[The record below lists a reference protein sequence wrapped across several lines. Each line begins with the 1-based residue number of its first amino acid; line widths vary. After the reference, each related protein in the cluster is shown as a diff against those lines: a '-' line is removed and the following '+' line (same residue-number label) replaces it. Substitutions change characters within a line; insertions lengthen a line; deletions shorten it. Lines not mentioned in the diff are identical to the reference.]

1 MDALNEQIDRNDLLA
16 STRAVYVNTF
26 ADGLDG
32 VIKKSAEALFAKADR
47 SPTAQAQRRMLE
59 ARGVLEKKSFDIK
72 VQMKKA
78 LEKLLHR
85 SFQTTYSNYRPSFS
99 NSLLDGPISLIDTS
113 AFEDE
118 LRFNSITDRFRNEAG
133 EQLRDLNIR
142 IALLF
147 EQDNIRERENPFR
160 PYLFSRAILKAI
172 ENIDAPPE
180 LHLMLTDQLADEFV
194 AQVAVI
200 YGAVNEHLAENGI
213 AAQLM
218 KPKRSPESRRP
229 PVDDDDEFQEHHAPS
244 PAAAR
249 RQAGQQGIPGQQG
262 QPGQPSQ
269 PSQPYPPGANQHGG
283 AAQAGGA
290 PSHGAPAG
298 GAYPQQGGFANSG
311 AYPAMGQ
318 TAPQQSWQGQQAGG
332 QPPAAS
338 GPQAPS
344 SAVERLFSSVRA
356 MASRPFRGGQAASQQ
371 HAPLDV
377 DTAFPPHGFEH
388 SAFAPQGGAGMGQAG
403 HYNANP
409 GGVAGGG
416 ANYPAPGAGHVGG
429 MNSGI
434 SGGTSGGI
442 SGGISG
448 GMSGGGAGGMG
459 QGGNAA
465 GGHGVASGAG
475 GAYHSARPGATQAY
489 VAGGVAR
496 GGAAGNGGPGGFSGG
511 AAGAGAYGATGAGN
525 TGAGHGSHGGAGG
538 PGTQGIGSG
547 GSGMPPG
554 SASGAGSHSEAAH
567 AGGAGSAAQGGQ
579 GSTGPGAHGVP
590 GQYGQGG
597 ASTNGANGANLAG
610 EDGGGTGAEG
620 GADTSDRARPSW
632 LSGKKAVGDILRRF
646 FAGSS
651 APDDFEDYDD
661 SAEGHGEPA
670 PLRAA
675 PGLLAGTVQRLIR
688 HSTPATPD
696 MYSASGEIRNLIM
709 ERRSGLNEVANNLKE
724 QMTIDIVSM
733 LFEFI
738 LRDTQVPAEVR
749 AQLGRLQFLVL
760 KIALRD
766 ESLLTTKAH
775 PARMLVNRIGS
786 ISLGLKQVDPS
797 GVAVTAEIC
806 RIVEAILADETENPN
821 LFLKML
827 DDLDTFIARE
837 LLTQEKGVSVA
848 VEAVEHAE
856 SRTLRLAHTSA
867 QVSEALLGLTINDH
881 LREFLENDWSRA
893 IEYAE
898 RNNPA
903 IAAEYRALIPD
914 LLWSVLP
921 KVSEGDRQQLLALL
935 PPILKTIHGGMEPIG
950 WPAAN
955 KQTLM
960 DWLFDAHTLV
970 LRGNSSAPPPIS
982 FSAIHAHFQK
992 FVDNPESVQPSAPG
1006 KVSPTSRKG
1015 YLEDAMRE
1023 LDARI
1028 NMLDHFF
1035 DDDPELQAQLQA
1047 QEDAEAAAAERG
1059 EDVAD
1064 EKPFDIAERLRVGVA
1079 IEVNLGGKPSK
1090 GKLNWIN
1097 QNASNMVLT
1106 LADQSEPSMISARM
1120 FQRLL
1125 RNDRVRF
1132 LEDEPVFERAVESLL
1147 AAADD

>member
-26 ADGLDG
+26 AEGLDG

-194 AQVAVI
+194 AHVAVI

-229 PVDDDDEFQEHHAPS
+229 PADDDDEFQEHHAPS

-262 QPGQPSQ
+262 QPG
-269 PSQPYPPGANQHGG
+269 QPYPPGANQHGG

-311 AYPAMGQ
+311 AFPAMGQ
-318 TAPQQSWQGQQAGG
+318 SAPQQSWQGQHPAGQA
-332 QPPAAS
+332 P

-377 DTAFPPHGFEH
+377 DTAFPPQGFEH
-388 SAFAPQGGAGMGQAG
+388 SAFAPQGGAGVGQAG

-416 ANYPAPGAGHVGG
+416 ANYPAPGAGHA
-429 MNSGI
+429 
-434 SGGTSGGI
+434 
-442 SGGISG
+442 G

-459 QGGNAA
+459 QGSNAA

-496 GGAAGNGGPGGFSGG
+496 GGATGNGVPGGFSGG

-525 TGAGHGSHGGAGG
+525 TGAAGHGGAGG

-554 SASGAGSHSEAAH
+554 SASGAGSHSSAAH
-567 AGGAGSAAQGGQ
+567 AGGTGGAGSAAQGGQ
-579 GSTGPGAHGVP
+579 GSTGPDAHGGP
-590 GQYGQGG
+590 GQHGQGG
-597 ASTNGANGANLAG
+597 AGTTGTTGTTGTNGANGANLAG
-610 EDGGGTGAEG
+610 EDGGGAGAESG
-620 GADTSDRARPSW
+620 TDTSDRARPSW
-632 LSGKKAVGDILRRF
+632 LSGKKAVGDVLRRF

-651 APDDFEDYDD
+651 SPDDFEDYDE
-661 SAEGHGEPA
+661 SGEGHGEPA

-696 MYSASGEIRNLIM
+696 MYSESGEIRNLIM

-898 RNNPA
+898 RNNAA

-1059 EDVAD
+1059 EDMAD

>member
-1 MDALNEQIDRNDLLA
+1 MDAINEQIDRNDLLA
-16 STRAVYVNTF
+16 STRAVFVNTF
-26 ADGLDG
+26 ADGIDG
-32 VIKKSAEALFAKADR
+32 VIKQSAEALFSKADR

-99 NSLLDGPISLIDTS
+99 NSLLEGPISLIDTS

-118 LRFNSITDRFRNEAG
+118 LRFNNITDRFRNEAG

-172 ENIDAPPE
+172 ESVDAPPE
-180 LHLMLTDQLADEFV
+180 LQLMLTDQLADGFV
-194 AQVAVI
+194 PLVPVI
-200 YGAVNEHLAENGI
+200 YGAVNDHLAENGI

-218 KPKRSPESRRP
+218 MKPKRSAETRRA
-229 PVDDDDEFQEHHAPS
+229 PVDDEDEFDEHFAPS
-244 PAAAR
+244 SATPRRQQQAAHG
-249 RQAGQQGIPGQQG
+249 QAGQAGHTG
-262 QPGQPSQ
+262 QPGASPHAT
-269 PSQPYPPGANQHGG
+269 GAH
-283 AAQAGGA
+283 
-290 PSHGAPAG
+290 
-298 GAYPQQGGFANSG
+298 AYPEGFANSG
-311 AYPAMGQ
+311 AHLPMGQ
-318 TAPQQSWQGQQAGG
+318 APQPSSGAPPQPGGHAQPAGR
-332 QPPAAS
+332 
-338 GPQAPS
+338 PQASTAQASP
-344 SAVERLFSSVRA
+344 VERLFSSVRA
-356 MASRPFRGGQAASQQ
+356 LASRPFRGSGQATGNQQ
-371 HAPLDV
+371 KNPLEA
-377 DTAFPPHGFEH
+377 DTSFPRNGFEH
-388 SAFAPQGGAGMGQAG
+388 SGFAQHSQNLTHGEPGSGQAGSYGTTPHGASGKGANYGAEGGVHDGSNGQAAGGTAYGVGSGSGNRQGGGTASGFSNGTGATVANHGGAGVPGRQGIASG
-403 HYNANP
+403 NNAQ
-409 GGVAGGG
+409 GGS
-416 ANYPAPGAGHVGG
+416 P
-429 MNSGI
+429 
-434 SGGTSGGI
+434 
-442 SGGISG
+442 
-448 GMSGGGAGGMG
+448 GGAGGAGEVNIQGRARTGDAASGQGSAGREG
-459 QGGNAA
+459 QGGSTAPYPQDERDGWAA
-465 GGHGVASGAG
+465 GRHGEESGTST
-475 GAYHSARPGATQAY
+475 YD
-489 VAGGVAR
+489 
-496 GGAAGNGGPGGFSGG
+496 AADAADRRRSG
-511 AAGAGAYGATGAGN
+511 
-525 TGAGHGSHGGAGG
+525 
-538 PGTQGIGSG
+538 
-547 GSGMPPG
+547 
-554 SASGAGSHSEAAH
+554 
-567 AGGAGSAAQGGQ
+567 
-579 GSTGPGAHGVP
+579 
-590 GQYGQGG
+590 
-597 ASTNGANGANLAG
+597 
-610 EDGGGTGAEG
+610 
-620 GADTSDRARPSW
+620 W
-632 LSGKKAVGDILRRF
+632 LSGKKAVGDVLRRF
-646 FAGSS
+646 FAGRS
-651 APDDFEDYDD
+651 APDDFEDFDD
-661 SAEGHGEPA
+661 VEDGEAAVP
-670 PLRAA
+670 RAA

-688 HSTPATPD
+688 HSTPSTSD
-696 MYSASGEIRNLIM
+696 MYSESGDIRNLIM
-709 ERRSGLNEVANNLKE
+709 ERRSGLNEVAHNLKE

-738 LRDTQVPAEVR
+738 LRDTQVPSEVR

-797 GVAVTAEIC
+797 GVAVTEEIC

-837 LLTQEKGVSVA
+837 LLTQEKGVSTA

-867 QVSEALLGLTINDH
+867 QVSEALLGLNINDH
-881 LREFLENDWSRA
+881 LRDFLENDWSRA
-893 IEYAE
+893 IEHAE
-898 RNNPA
+898 RNNPE
-903 IAAEYRALIPD
+903 IATEYRALIPD

-921 KVSEGDRQQLLALL
+921 KVSESDRQQLLALL

-970 LRGNSSAPPPIS
+970 LRGNSTAPPPIT
-982 FSAIHAHFQK
+982 FSAIHTHFQK

-1006 KVSPTSRKG
+1006 KVSPVNRKG
-1015 YLEDAMRE
+1015 YLDEALRE

-1047 QEDAEAAAAERG
+1047 QEDNETAAAERG
-1059 EDVAD
+1059 ESEAE
-1064 EKPFDIAERLRVGVA
+1064 EKPFDITERLRVGVA
-1079 IEVNLGGKPSK
+1079 IEVNLGGKPST
-1090 GKLNWIN
+1090 GRLNWIN

-1106 LADQSEPSMISARM
+1106 LTDQSEPSMISARM

-1132 LEDEPVFERAVESLL
+1132 LEDEPIFERAVESLL
-1147 AAADD
+1147 SAAEA